1 MNNDA
6 KRLQTLAKGLGIIS
20 RPSPEMELLK
30 DGRNLRAAQ
39 RANSATAKIKPQ
51 PPPESIFMA
60 GSRLSSTEAPAVAK
74 TKPQTPQE
82 VLAPK
87 TTMALHD
94 RVGKPVAKTGGITYD
109 PPQPPDPYENLGNVD
124 QISAELQAAIPKW
137 WDTPCVS
144 ETQEFPAKAAPK
156 GQPQAS
162 SQRYEMKSPPLS
174 GPPGLTTFPDSVV
187 APTPKKAPPQP
198 PEEEDGNTAGT
209 SSNVPSS
216 SNAHLHPW
224 TQQKTTNPDNSQESY
239 LHEENVEDEPTLP
252 SQSSS
257 SCYRGDRGLPEM
269 VFAPTSGQAATRREI
284 RERTL

>member
-1 MNNDA
+1 
-6 KRLQTLAKGLGIIS
+6 
-20 RPSPEMELLK
+20 MELLK

-39 RANSATAKIKPQ
+39 RANSATAKTKPQ

-60 GSRLSSTEAPAVAK
+60 GSRLSSTEAPAVAKTKPQAPPQAPTAAK

-109 PPQPPDPYENLGNVD
+109 PPQPPNPYENLGNVD

-137 WDTPCVS
+137 WDTPRVS
-144 ETQEFPAKAAPK
+144 ETQELPIKAAPK

-198 PEEEDGNTAGT
+198 PE
-209 SSNVPSS
+209 
-216 SNAHLHPW
+216 
-224 TQQKTTNPDNSQESY
+224 
-239 LHEENVEDEPTLP
+239 
-252 SQSSS
+252 
-257 SCYRGDRGLPEM
+257 
-269 VFAPTSGQAATRREI
+269 
-284 RERTL
+284 